1 MNKKAI
7 IISVIATLALIIILK
22 IANAVNSY
30 FFIQTTVF
38 TKGMEPT
45 LQPLDV
51 VLIQRVPP
59 SINTG
64 DIIAYSAAD
73 SSSPKAVSIQRV
85 IAKGG
90 DKISYKLVSQDVYE
104 VFVNGVKLDEPY
116 LEKGCKYFNGDKN
129 VYASQTV
136 PKNNFYV
143 LGDNRKTSY
152 DSRFTG
158 PVSIA
163 NVTGKV
169 TKIVKPKK
177 RKRTL

>member
-64 DIIAYSAAD
+64 DIIAYSAVD
-73 SSSPKAVSIQRV
+73 SSSPKTVSIQRV

-90 DKISYKLVSQDVYE
+90 DKIS
-104 VFVNGVKLDEPY
+104 
-116 LEKGCKYFNGDKN
+116 
-129 VYASQTV
+129 
-136 PKNNFYV
+136 
-143 LGDNRKTSY
+143 
-152 DSRFTG
+152 
-158 PVSIA
+158 
-163 NVTGKV
+163 
-169 TKIVKPKK
+169 
-177 RKRTL
+177 